1 MMMMTYSNNTFF
13 PTVNTEE
20 SETPNKGLGELGKE
34 AGISAPSIY
43 LRPEAGVNTN
53 EPPALQAQNKEL
65 DVLWSSNQNRTSLL
79 REETN
84 PAFILGAGFLAGI
97 IVTTLA
103 FWLVFSPASN
113 PFQNLGNASTPKVV
127 NQQQAVEPD
136 ATTVNVP
143 VQNTNTTT
151 TATNPATS
159 VANPNAPIA
168 KGTVYKVKSGDNL
181 GSIALSV
188 YGDSSPAVLDRIL
201 KANNLANA
209 NKLSL
214 NQELIIP
221 PKNY

>member
-1 MMMMTYSNNTFF
+1 MMMTYSNNTFF
-13 PTVNTEE
+13 PAVNADEAEAT
-20 SETPNKGLGELGKE
+20 NKATGELGKE
-34 AGISAPSIY
+34 AGVTAPSIY
-43 LRPEAGVNTN
+43 LRPEAGSNAN

-65 DVLWSSNQNRTSLL
+65 DVLWSSSQNRTSLL

-84 PAFILGAGFLAGI
+84 PAFVLGAGFLAG
-97 IVTTLA
+97 VVLTTLA

-113 PFQNLGNASTPKVV
+113 PFQGSAKTSTPKVV
-127 NQQQAVEPD
+127 SQQQTVEPD
-136 ATTVNVP
+136 AVP
-143 VQNTNTTT
+143 VDSPTTPVNAST
-151 TATNPATS
+151 TPATP
-159 VANPNAPIA
+159 VDPNAPVA

-181 GSIALSV
+181 GSIALNV
-188 YGDSSPAVLDRIL
+188 YGDSSPAMLDRIL